1 MKKHKVKKDKI
12 SYLCRRI
19 LCLNML
25 FRLIMPF
32 KYLIILLVAFA
43 ACTVDSRHRQLAMAD
58 AVMESAPDS
67 AMTILAAVDTA
78 ALSQSDYAYYCL
90 LYTQGQIKT
99 WTVLQSDSLFHVAYD
114 AFRDHSDS
122 DLRRRAYFYNA
133 QIEVNRCEYQ
143 SAMSDILTAYE
154 IAKSE
159 HNDYWLAKS
168 AEMIGDI
175 FCDVYNFSQAEVYTS
190 EAVSKYKAAGREL
203 NHRYAL
209 CDLAVTYSNE
219 GKKEEGLALV
229 DSLRFVIENEHPLD
243 SALMGYLI
251 DAALPLY
258 FTNNRHDEICTAYE
272 NYLPHFY
279 GEKGNTESSVFLSH
293 VYQEQNELSR
303 SIKLLDDAMKQAEN
317 EHDRVFALYAKYYHA
332 CNANDYKLAASF
344 CDSLLYYDSRIVER
358 AAKESVTV
366 VQRDFYNQKSI
377 IEKRKAKTMT
387 FLFVTVLIF
396 VIIIVLFIL
405 MLSRLKIKTKN
416 VELANQL
423 SVFIEFKREVDKIRV
438 ENQRLNDEL
447 QNSSSKVSVLQQQL
461 DDKQQ
466 AEMRYLLIVEQLFR
480 DKWTTFNNLCNN
492 YFVFLESGQSAKGV
506 LNDID
511 AQLKEIRNPKNL
523 QKLEESVDRYLG
535 GVMTLLRVEVPGL
548 KNDDIVFLSLIFA
561 GFSVRAICLILDIK
575 YKNFYLRKSRLVKRI
590 SNSEAPQLDLFLKKL
605 AK

>member
-1 MKKHKVKKDKI
+1 
-12 SYLCRRI
+12 
-19 LCLNML
+19 ML

-67 AMTILAAVDTA
+67 AMTILADVDTS

-168 AEMIGDI
+168 SEMIGDI

-590 SNSEAPQLDLFLKKL
+590 SNSEAPHLDLFLKKL

>member
-1 MKKHKVKKDKI
+1 
-12 SYLCRRI
+12 
-19 LCLNML
+19 ML

-279 GEKGNTESSVFLSH
+279 GEKGNTESSVF
-293 VYQEQNELSR
+293 
-303 SIKLLDDAMKQAEN
+303 
-317 EHDRVFALYAKYYHA
+317 F
-332 CNANDYKLAASF
+332 
-344 CDSLLYYDSRIVER
+344 
-358 AAKESVTV
+358 
-366 VQRDFYNQKSI
+366 
-377 IEKRKAKTMT
+377 
-387 FLFVTVLIF
+387 
-396 VIIIVLFIL
+396 
-405 MLSRLKIKTKN
+405 
-416 VELANQL
+416 
-423 SVFIEFKREVDKIRV
+423 
-438 ENQRLNDEL
+438 
-447 QNSSSKVSVLQQQL
+447 
-461 DDKQQ
+461 
-466 AEMRYLLIVEQLFR
+466 
-480 DKWTTFNNLCNN
+480 
-492 YFVFLESGQSAKGV
+492 
-506 LNDID
+506 
-511 AQLKEIRNPKNL
+511 
-523 QKLEESVDRYLG
+523 
-535 GVMTLLRVEVPGL
+535 
-548 KNDDIVFLSLIFA
+548 
-561 GFSVRAICLILDIK
+561 
-575 YKNFYLRKSRLVKRI
+575 KSRLSRTKR
-590 SNSEAPQLDLFLKKL
+590 AFAFDKT
-605 AK
+605 AR

>member
-1 MKKHKVKKDKI
+1 
-12 SYLCRRI
+12 
-19 LCLNML
+19 ML

-32 KYLIILLVAFA
+32 KYLIIILVAFA

-67 AMTILAAVDTA
+67 AMTILADVDTA

-90 LYTQGQIKT
+90 LYTQGQIKM

-133 QIEVNRCEYQ
+133 QIEFNRGEYQ

-175 FCDVYNFSQAEVYTS
+175 FCEVYNFSQAEVYTS

-229 DSLRFVIENEHPLD
+229 DSLRSVIENEHPLD

-251 DAALPLY
+251 DAAIPLY

-272 NYLPHFY
+272 NYLSHFY

-317 EHDRVFALYAKYYHA
+317 EHDRFFALYAKYYHA

-423 SVFIEFKREVDKIRV
+423 SVFIEFKREVDKIRD

-590 SNSEAPQLDLFLKKL
+590 SNSEAPHLDLFLKKL

>member
-1 MKKHKVKKDKI
+1 
-12 SYLCRRI
+12 
-19 LCLNML
+19 ML

-590 SNSEAPQLDLFLKKL
+590 SNSEAPHLDLFLKKL

>member
-1 MKKHKVKKDKI
+1 
-12 SYLCRRI
+12 
-19 LCLNML
+19 
-25 FRLIMPF
+25 
-32 KYLIILLVAFA
+32 
-43 ACTVDSRHRQLAMAD
+43 
-58 AVMESAPDS
+58 
-67 AMTILAAVDTA
+67 
-78 ALSQSDYAYYCL
+78 
-90 LYTQGQIKT
+90 
-99 WTVLQSDSLFHVAYD
+99 
-114 AFRDHSDS
+114 
-122 DLRRRAYFYNA
+122 
-133 QIEVNRCEYQ
+133 
-143 SAMSDILTAYE
+143 
-154 IAKSE
+154 
-159 HNDYWLAKS
+159 
-168 AEMIGDI
+168 
-175 FCDVYNFSQAEVYTS
+175 
-190 EAVSKYKAAGREL
+190 
-203 NHRYAL
+203 
-209 CDLAVTYSNE
+209 
-219 GKKEEGLALV
+219 
-229 DSLRFVIENEHPLD
+229 
-243 SALMGYLI
+243 
-251 DAALPLY
+251 
-258 FTNNRHDEICTAYE
+258 
-272 NYLPHFY
+272 
-279 GEKGNTESSVFLSH
+279 
-293 VYQEQNELSR
+293 
-303 SIKLLDDAMKQAEN
+303 MKQAEN

-590 SNSEAPQLDLFLKKL
+590 SNSEAPHLDLFLKKL

>member
-1 MKKHKVKKDKI
+1 
-12 SYLCRRI
+12 
-19 LCLNML
+19 ML

-67 AMTILAAVDTA
+67 AMTILADVDTA
-78 ALSQSDYAYYCL
+78 SLSQSDYAYYCL

-122 DLRRRAYFYNA
+122 DLRRRVYFYNA

>member
-1 MKKHKVKKDKI
+1 
-12 SYLCRRI
+12 
-19 LCLNML
+19 
-25 FRLIMPF
+25 MPF

>member
-1 MKKHKVKKDKI
+1 
-12 SYLCRRI
+12 
-19 LCLNML
+19 ML